1 MADDSNVTETDVTD
15 AIPTMDNDTRSVVK
29 KLTAY
34 GILAAGS
41 LLLLDD
47 AVKKFTRR
55 KKVKVVVIDKPSDP
69 TTETPNN

>member
-15 AIPTMDNDTRSVVK
+15 AIPTMDNDTRTVVK
-29 KLTAY
+29 KFAAY

-47 AVKKFTRR
+47 AVKSFTRR